1 MLVTLQ
7 VEDLKPLKLLLGLAV
22 LIVVGAG
29 VVFFSNTPS
38 QTANPNSPPSF
49 TYAISDRTVTFYAA
63 TGFANYAWSFGDS
76 STGTGATVSHT
87 YDANGRYAVTLTAE
101 PIAGA
106 STPLSTF
113 QQVIINTVTLVVHN
127 YFVNLNVTVG
137 NTAH

>member
-1 MLVTLQ
+1 M
-7 VEDLKPLKLLLGLAV
+7 EDLKPLKLLLGLAA

-29 VVFFSNTPS
+29 VIFFSNTSP

-49 TYAISDRTVTFYAA
+49 TYTVSDRTVTFYAEV
-63 TGFANYAWSFGDS
+63 GFANYAWNFGDS
-76 STGTGATVSHT
+76 STGIGATVSHT
-87 YDANGRYAVTLTAE
+87 YDANGHYTVTLTAE

-113 QQVIINTVTLVVHN
+113 HQVIINTVTLIVHN
-127 YFVNLNVTVG
+127 YFVNLNVTMG